1 MGDRMLQEPQG
12 NGNGADMAK
21 LVAERN
27 PPTFLGQ
34 EDPLI
39 LEEWMRVFD
48 KMFDALNCPAERRVD
63 IAVFYLQQRADI
75 WWAAVGP
82 NLRQSPAFSWE
93 AFKEALREK
102 FYPEYF
108 RTAKTVQ
115 EYYIEFI
122 DLARFAP
129 TLAPDERDKA
139 NKFIRG
145 LNFDTQKGLSMFRC
159 QTLDEAYSRA
169 ASHCQVQQRQWEV
182 HGRGKKRSEE
192 DHSQGEKRPKY
203 SNPNQ
208 NRNYQGKGGP
218 RNYNGHRNY
227 HTHA

>member
-1 MGDRMLQEPQG
+1 
-12 NGNGADMAK
+12 
-21 LVAERN
+21 
-27 PPTFLGQ
+27 
-34 EDPLI
+34 
-39 LEEWMRVFD
+39 MRVFD

-63 IAVFYLQQRADI
+63 IVVFYLQQRADI
-75 WWAAVGP
+75 WWAAAGP
-82 NLRQSPAFSWE
+82 NLRQSPAFGWE

-102 FYPEYF
+102 FYPEHV
-108 RTAKTVQ
+108 RTAKYDEFLHLRQGNRIVQ
-115 EYYIEFI
+115 EYYTEFI

-129 TLAPDERDKA
+129 TLALDELGKA

-182 HGRGKKRSEE
+182 NRRGKKRSGE

-208 NRNYQGKGGP
+208 NQNYQGKGGP
-218 RNYNGHRNY
+218 RNYNGHQNQRNLKVERHY
-227 HTHA
+227 NCKRCNKDHLGVDC